1 MGKSIRSKRM
11 RRNRNVKRVKTYNP
25 KVEAKLKEALS
36 FEYNDQTEKA
46 HLSIFHDVMN
56 GPPPAVPGL
65 EPGSKIARA
74 HLTEGHVSVER
85 IADFNV
91 GKLNRLWESATR
103 AVTKGARQIPDPP
116 SDPEDEDKMD
126 DKEPRV
132 YDPKTMKDQY
142 GNYPP
147 WMNKKKVKAKSHAA
161 KVQKAKDK
169 RAARRRSGR
178 VLQKDSDGQGN
189 KKSSSKNDDSD
200 ESDMEVNFYK

>member
-1 MGKSIRSKRM
+1 M
-11 RRNRNVKRVKTYNP
+11 RRNRNVKRAKTYNP
-25 KVEAKLKEALS
+25 RIEAKLKAALA
-36 FEYNDQTEKA
+36 FEYNEQTEKA
-46 HLSIFHDVMN
+46 HLSMFHDIMN

-65 EPGSKIARA
+65 EPGSKLERA

-85 IADFNV
+85 ISNFNV
-91 GKLNRLWESATR
+91 GKMNRLWEAATR

-116 SDPEDEDKMD
+116 SDPEDETEMD

-161 KVQKAKDK
+161 KVQKAKDRRVAK
-169 RAARRRSGR
+169 RRAGK
-178 VLQKDSDGQGN
+178 VLRKDTDGQGSKKVSN
-189 KKSSSKNDDSD
+189 KKNESDGD